1 MLALVV
7 FSDKYILSVKNG
19 LELYAINVLPALFPF
34 FFFSKILTELN
45 LGYDLGN
52 VLKKPLKKFYH
63 APNLSG
69 YILAISMLSGYP
81 VGAKLISDCY
91 ANNLINAEE
100 AKKISSFTSTSGPL
114 FIVGTVGIAMLGSKK
129 AGFAILFCH
138 YLATLINGFV
148 FRGKKNNN
156 SEDSILPPNINYDT
170 ILNNSMLSS
179 ITSVLLVGGYIA
191 IFNFILDFCFDIKV
205 IYFLSNTI
213 ATIGIDARLSSSFFA
228 SIVEITKGSLLFGV
242 SGFPLKTTIPLVCFC
257 ISFGG
262 LSVTMQSLTFLSK
275 CKISPAY
282 YLLTKTSQGI
292 LAYIL
297 GLICAFLFF

>member
-52 VLKKPLKKFYH
+52 ILKKPLKKFYN

-81 VGAKLISDCY
+81 VGAKLVSDCY
-91 ANNLINAEE
+91 QNNLITAAE
-100 AKKISSFTSTSGPL
+100 AKKILSFTSTSGPL

-129 AGFAILFCH
+129 AGFVILLCH
-138 YLATLINGFV
+138 YLATLINGLV
-148 FRGKKNNN
+148 FRGKKEKICENTIKPPIINY
-156 SEDSILPPNINYDT
+156 DSILS
-170 ILNNSMLSS
+170 NSMLSS
-179 ITSVLLVGGYIA
+179 ITSVLLVGGYIC
-191 IFNFILDFCFDIKV
+191 IFNFVLDFLFDIKL
-205 IYFLSNTI
+205 IYIMANALTC
-213 ATIGIDARLSSSFFA
+213 IGVDARLSSSFFA
-228 SIVEITKGSLLFGV
+228 SIIEITKGSLMFGV
-242 SGFPLKTTIPLVCFC
+242 SGFPLRTTIPLVCFC

-262 LSVTMQSLTFLSK
+262 ICVTLQSLTFLSR

-292 LAYIL
+292 LSYIIGL
-297 GLICAFLFF
+297 GCAFIFF

>member
-52 VLKKPLKKFYH
+52 VLKKPLRKFYN

-81 VGAKLISDCY
+81 VGAKLVSDCY
-91 ANNLINAEE
+91 SNNLITASE

-129 AGFAILFCH
+129 AGFVILFCH
-138 YLATLINGFV
+138 YLATLINGLV
-148 FRGKKNNN
+148 FRGKKSTLAENTLSPPKINY
-156 SEDSILPPNINYDT
+156 DSILS
-170 ILNNSMLSS
+170 NSMLSS

-191 IFNFILDFCFDIKV
+191 IFNFVLDFAFDIKL
-205 IYFLSNTI
+205 IYVLSNALTSL
-213 ATIGIDARLSSSFFA
+213 GIDVRLSSSFFA
-228 SIVEITKGSLLFGV
+228 SLIEITKGSLMFGI
-242 SGFPLKTTIPLVCFC
+242 SGFSLKTTIPLVCFC

-262 LSVTMQSLTFLSK
+262 ISVTVQSLTFLSK
-275 CKISPAY
+275 CKISPGY
-282 YLLTKTSQGI
+282 YLLTKTTQGI
-292 LAYIL
+292 LAFIF
-297 GLICAFLFF
+297 GLICSVLMF